1 MYDLSKGHTRTLGV
15 GGGVN
20 KHLAVV
26 IAALTAAGIGGIWS
40 SILSVDPLNV
50 TEDWHVWPWLALY
63 AFPALVVI
71 VSLSLLPL
79 HFMVLRPAGHKDMA
93 VPSIAVFGGA
103 TLGMVAGLL
112 LVSGPNALRDHDI
125 FLIEDRY
132 VRETQTDIVAL
143 ETHLRDA
150 QGLEVLPRE
159 DGGDPI
165 ADAEKRLA
173 AYKAE
178 VQAKT
183 AAFRACRIATRNAIT
198 NRLGDTDYSRER
210 MLQFDR
216 QAATADRVVEKFWDL
231 HTEYGEI
238 NTRYLATLRANR
250 GHWIFDEYGVRLV
263 RGWSGPLAQ
272 SFYDMD
278 RVQRDIRRTHTVF
291 RQQPF
296 IDRKVR

>member
-1 MYDLSKGHTRTLGV
+1 MYDLTKGHTRTLGV

-20 KHLAVV
+20 RHLAIA
-26 IAALTAAGIGGIWS
+26 IAALTAAVIGGTWS
-40 SILSVDPLNV
+40 SILSVDPLKV

-71 VSLSLLPL
+71 ISLSLLPL
-79 HFMVLRPAGHKDMA
+79 HFMILRPAGHKDMA
-93 VPSIAVFGGA
+93 VPTIAVFGGA
-103 TLGMVAGLL
+103 TLGMLAGLL

-125 FLIEDRY
+125 FRIEDNY
-132 VRETQTDIVAL
+132 VRATQKDIAEL
-143 ETHLRDA
+143 EQHLRAA
-150 QGLEVLPRE
+150 QGLEVLPPK
-159 DGGDPI
+159 DGADPI

-173 AYKAE
+173 SYKAE
-178 VQAKT
+178 VKAKA
-183 AAFRACRIATRNAIT
+183 AAFRARRIATRNAIT

-231 HTEYGEI
+231 HAEYGDI
-238 NTRYLATLRANR
+238 YTRYLAALRADR
-250 GHWIFDEYGVRLV
+250 SAWIYDDYGVRLI

-272 SFYDMD
+272 CYYDLD
-278 RVQRDIRRTHTVF
+278 RVQRDLGRTHTVF

-296 IDRKVR
+296 IDRKVK